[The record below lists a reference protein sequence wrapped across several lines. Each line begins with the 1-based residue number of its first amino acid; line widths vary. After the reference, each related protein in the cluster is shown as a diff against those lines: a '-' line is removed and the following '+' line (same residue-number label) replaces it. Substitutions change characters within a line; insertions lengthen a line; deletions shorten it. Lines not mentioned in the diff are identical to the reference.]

1 MNVFILPLNV
11 VLIYTFAE
19 KRLQTLCMVVD
30 HLALGCHGNVKL
42 EPNISLFL
50 ALVYPIWII
59 FTLYELS
66 RCMFTETR

>member
-1 MNVFILPLNV
+1 
-11 VLIYTFAE
+11 
-19 KRLQTLCMVVD
+19 MVVD

-50 ALVYPIWII
+50 ALVDPIWII